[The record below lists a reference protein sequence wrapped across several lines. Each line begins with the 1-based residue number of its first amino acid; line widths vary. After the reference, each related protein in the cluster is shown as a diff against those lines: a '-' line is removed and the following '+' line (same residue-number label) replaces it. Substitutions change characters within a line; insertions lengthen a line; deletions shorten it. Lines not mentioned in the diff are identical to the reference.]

1 VTVCVQFHFT
11 DLILSISWQGSPP
24 ESLETNGKPVIRHRF
39 QALFI
44 RETLGPR
51 PKATRHRRSRR
62 RRRTRPCGPPSD
74 SAGPTERAHDTHRG
88 AAGTCARGPTEGGTA
103 HSHPAE
109 AGRGRARTGRV
120 RNPPGRRQRRRARA
134 RAGRFPPLDRPL
146 AGRLDACRAVGSG
159 GLRPAAADAQLQL
172 LSPPPPPFPVSGCS
186 RADVLCMHESARLL
200 LVGTRGSI
208 VQIVGDCN
216 SVLSL

>member
-1 VTVCVQFHFT
+1 M
-11 DLILSISWQGSPP
+11 
-24 ESLETNGKPVIRHRF
+24 IRHRF

-51 PKATRHRRSRR
+51 PKATRHRRSRS

-146 AGRLDACRAVGSG
+146 GGRVSTRRLRGAETCRGRRATAVAFSPSHSLSRGGGVQCIRACMNRHDCY
-159 GLRPAAADAQLQL
+159 LFWD
-172 LSPPPPPFPVSGCS
+172 S
-186 RADVLCMHESARLL
+186 R
-200 LVGTRGSI
+200 
-208 VQIVGDCN
+208 
-216 SVLSL
+216 